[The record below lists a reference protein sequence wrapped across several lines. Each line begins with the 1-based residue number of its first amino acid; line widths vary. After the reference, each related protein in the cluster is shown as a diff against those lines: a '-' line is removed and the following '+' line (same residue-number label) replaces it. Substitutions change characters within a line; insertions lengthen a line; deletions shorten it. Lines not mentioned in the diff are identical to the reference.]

1 MCYEKVRAHIDTLKR
16 NGIFGVIPSPIFA
29 LPRASVSYA
38 PALSAIPPSFDERD
52 WDMSLRDGAIYVYLA
67 LGFVANVAAF
77 VFNWHPS
84 AIAIGVPALGGAL
97 ALWLYPPDQ
106 DGR

>member
-1 MCYEKVRAHIDTLKR
+1 
-16 NGIFGVIPSPIFA
+16 
-29 LPRASVSYA
+29 
-38 PALSAIPPSFDERD
+38 
-52 WDMSLRDGAIYVYLA
+52 MSLRDGAIYVYLA
-67 LGFVANVAAF
+67 LGFVAIVAAF